1 MMKDMNG
8 LSHHIDILIHRYLVQ
23 AYHMR
28 ANDIEIRPFTYCCDT
43 FNTCSNPRRV
53 TVSDTSVATK
63 SFSLLPL
70 LPIVYHY
77 PIKFTSKPI
86 IQSYFTLPPK
96 SSIFHRIVLPEDIL
110 WLLLTLYLTPVDH
123 YFLVGQE
130 VPLLTL
136 FSKQILD
143 NTIFLPC
150 CHHLKN
156 LHICLYCT
164 LTYHWRRYGQ
174 ELMFLGL
181 LVLPLAFFMWIYRC

>member
-110 WLLLTLYLTPVDH
+110 WLSFDSITDS
-123 YFLVGQE
+123 GGS
-130 VPLLTL
+130 L
-136 FSKQILD
+136 FSRWPGGTVT
-143 NTIFLPC
+143 NFIFETDFRQ
-150 CHHLKN
+150 HHLSSLLSSFKKPTHMS
-156 LHICLYCT
+156 LLY
-164 LTYHWRRYGQ
+164 TY
-174 ELMFLGL
+174 
-181 LVLPLAFFMWIYRC
+181 LPLETIWSRINVSWPVSSSFGILHVDL